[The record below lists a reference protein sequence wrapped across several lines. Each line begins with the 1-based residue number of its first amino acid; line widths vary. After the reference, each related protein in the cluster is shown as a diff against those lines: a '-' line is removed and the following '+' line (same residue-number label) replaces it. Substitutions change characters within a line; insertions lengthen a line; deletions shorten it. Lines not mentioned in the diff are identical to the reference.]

1 MPTFQTGDMFIG
13 VETGRILWYRPPGT
27 LLAVIDT
34 GELDGITGMA
44 IGWDGELY
52 ATCMVPSRIYRIGT
66 DGTVLG
72 IWATSPHVSRP
83 ECIRFDDAC
92 HAYVS
97 MAGNPGNLRKLNRAG
112 QMVAEWDVDI
122 DPSAWWLDF
131 LDVDIANGVVYYGC
145 EGTKIKRYDVVND
158 VQLADFCTIPV
169 AGLLPNAYQLKLL
182 PDGGLVVSAG
192 ARAWR
197 FNSSGVQTHFWTQAG
212 IDTWFGCALDTDGTH
227 LWISS
232 TLGRRVAK
240 FTLATTNG
248 LVSSFTV
255 SPGTASRLDA
265 ICIYGEWP
273 TPLCPQSVRLAQ
285 ATSIAGRRWTAR
297 VNIAGALDINRYSD
311 SDPDTIAAT
320 TSIETANCTG
330 VALVAWNDAR
340 LLVIYAQSNVIK
352 YRRLVNQAGAWDGVA
367 TPITTGYQNVDAAYG
382 NGMLV
387 VPIYDEALSTWNYVV
402 GTVDG
407 SGVLTF
413 GSPQTLVTGSRDA
426 GRLRYDGNGR
436 WSFVYVT
443 TGDAETIV
451 RCQMLTPT
459 AGTFS

>member
-273 TPLCPQSVRLAQ
+273 TPLCPQSRRLAL
-285 ATSIAGRRWTAR
+285 ATGVARRRFTGRILTT
-297 VNIAGALDINRYSD
+297 GALQVSRYTD
-311 SDPDTIAAT
+311 GDPDSIAAT
-320 TSIETANCTG
+320 TAIETDNSTG
-330 VALVAWNDAR
+330 VALVAWADAR
-340 LLVIYAQSNVIK
+340 LLLIYARNNIVQ
-352 YRRLVNQAGAWDGVA
+352 YRRSFDQGTAWDAVA
-367 TPITTGYQNVDAAYG
+367 TTITTGYQNVSAAYG
-382 NGMLV
+382 NSMLV
-387 VPIYDEALSTWNYVV
+387 VALYNEATDVWDYTIGYIPSGTALSWT
-402 GTVDG
+402 TPRTLI
-407 SGVLTF
+407 SSAKEAGV
-413 GSPQTLVTGSRDA
+413 
-426 GRLRYDGNGR
+426 LRYDGNGR
-436 WSFVYVT
+436 WSFTYVT
-443 TGDAETIV
+443 NADAEVVVT
-451 RCQMLTPT
+451 CEQLTLT
-459 AGTFS
+459 TGTFA